1 MVKDYCTQNNS
12 DCSICSLVSYG
23 RDCQNKLLWGGK
35 REGAG
40 RKSTGRKKRT
50 IYVTDEEHIK
60 AKEFIESI
68 RGDKAIAA
76 LLGSLSQ

>member
-23 RDCQNKLLWGGK
+23 RDCRNNQLWGGK

-68 RGDKAIAA
+68 RGGESDA
-76 LLGSLSQ
+76 